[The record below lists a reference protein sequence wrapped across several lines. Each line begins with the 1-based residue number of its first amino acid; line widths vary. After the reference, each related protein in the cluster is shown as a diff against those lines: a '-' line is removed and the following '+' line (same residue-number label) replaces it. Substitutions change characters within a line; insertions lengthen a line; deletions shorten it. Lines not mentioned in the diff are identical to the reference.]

1 MCQYPQ
7 KNAGSPRFGIALLKG
22 IDPGS
27 KSGKDNSMSA
37 EDKVYTNVNDAKLFT
52 YTLLKRWQL
61 GKCNNSLIILYASD
75 TYAVSN

>member
-1 MCQYPQ
+1 
-7 KNAGSPRFGIALLKG
+7 
-22 IDPGS
+22 
-27 KSGKDNSMSA
+27 MSA